1 MKNIDDVVRERLK
14 EALLITGMSQ
24 AKLADTAGISISHL
38 NRVIK
43 GVRHG
48 LTPDTLYRIAQV
60 FDVPMSYFFGETEWP
75 HTTTSMIIS
84 PEAKLSYGDL
94 LLNLLKAKGLKQTDL
109 SNMLDTD
116 KRVINNYIRNLR
128 EPNRETQ
135 QRIAKALEVPMS
147 YFYNEISLEEALKTE
162 IPNEKLNKLHNI
174 AKYLDDSGIE
184 ELIKAAEKE
193 KNVQEYLAL
202 KSKRIS

>member
-1 MKNIDDVVRERLK
+1 MEIGKRLR
-14 EALLITGMSQ
+14 EALQHRGMSQ
-24 AKLADTAGISISHL
+24 NKLSEITGFSAVYISNIL
-38 NRVIK
+38 R
-43 GVRHG
+43 GVRG
-48 LTPDTLYRIAQV
+48 KSLSIDTLNA
-60 FDVPMSYFFGETEWP
+60 FAKALDVPMSFLLGETNEIDKDHNP
-75 HTTTSMIIS
+75 LIT
-84 PEAKLSYGDL
+84 PEAKLSYGEL
-94 LLNLLKAKGLKQTDL
+94 LLNLLKAKGLRQTDL
-109 SNMLDTD
+109 SNMLNTD
-116 KRVINNYIRNLR
+116 KRVINNYVKNLR
-128 EPNRETQ
+128 EPDRETQ

-174 AKYLDDSGIE
+174 AKHLDDSGIE

>member
-1 MKNIDDVVRERLK
+1 MANIDEIVRERIR

-24 AKLADTAGISISHL
+24 TKLADKAGISIANL
-38 NRVIK
+38 NKVIT

-48 LTPDTLYRIAQV
+48 LSPDTLYKIAKV

-75 HTTTSMIIS
+75 HTTTSLVVS
-84 PEAKLSYGDL
+84 PIVKLSYGEL
-94 LLNLLKAKGLKQTDL
+94 LLNLLKTKGLRQKDLATLTDV
-109 SNMLDTD
+109 DI
-116 KRVINNYIRNLR
+116 RVINNYCRNIR

-135 QRIAKALEVPMS
+135 QKIASALQVPMS
-147 YFYNEISLEEALKTE
+147 YFFNEISLEEALKTE

-174 AKYLDDSGIE
+174 AKYLDDEGIDE
-184 ELIKAAEKE
+184 VIKAAEKE
-193 KNVQEYLAL
+193 KTIHEFLAL